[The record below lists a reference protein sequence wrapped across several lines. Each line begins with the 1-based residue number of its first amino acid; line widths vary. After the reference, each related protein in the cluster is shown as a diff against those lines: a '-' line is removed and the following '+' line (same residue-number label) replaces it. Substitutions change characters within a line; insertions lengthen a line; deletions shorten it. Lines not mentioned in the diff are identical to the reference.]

1 MKKKSHFVSWFSQ
14 LHPIFNHRN
23 QCHDFSRWIL
33 KGALK
38 IYNRKFQCNIK
49 TSLLL
54 LFAMSKDYT
63 VRFASNDTRW
73 CLHLEKYPRHKA
85 CQPAPFFSRTE
96 TLFNLPRSV
105 LFHLSCSAHEDVSAG
120 QFQVVRWAPE
130 WDEPA
135 VAVTY
140 CCPWHG
146 IGLSGNLRDNGRS
159 ASLPDCWVI

>member
-1 MKKKSHFVSWFSQ
+1 MRWFLR
-14 LHPIFNHRN
+14 LHPIFNILK
-23 QCHDFSRWIL
+23 QCHDFSRRIL

-38 IYNRKFQCNIK
+38 IYNNKFQHKNKLLAVVVCTVKGLHGEVCIQRHTLRSTPGESILGIK
-49 TSLLL
+49 PASLLL
-54 LFAMSKDYT
+54 FL
-63 VRFASNDTRW
+63 
-73 CLHLEKYPRHKA
+73 
-85 CQPAPFFSRTE
+85 SRTE
-96 TLFNLPRSV
+96 TLFNLLRSV